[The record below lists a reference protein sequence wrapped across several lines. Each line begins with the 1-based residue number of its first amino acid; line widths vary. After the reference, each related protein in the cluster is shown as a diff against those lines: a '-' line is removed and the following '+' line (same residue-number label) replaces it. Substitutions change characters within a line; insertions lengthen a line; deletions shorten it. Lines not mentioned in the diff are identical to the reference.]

1 MADFDDIIN
10 GLVQTDTKIINKI
23 NELDA
28 NKASQEDLDNIDLS
42 LYQTKSDT
50 SLTTNNKTITGAI
63 NELSNT
69 IQNQSSSLNSSINS
83 SNSQL
88 SSAISSN
95 TSAHQS
101 INNKLDANTSKL
113 NDLQAQL
120 DSITSNIQDPT
131 ISSFR
136 IVSTTASGEA
146 NIEYVV
152 QNLTNTVIHRCY
164 INSVP
169 TVITPSTTDNS
180 TFKYT
185 LTDIKTHDII
195 SVSIH
200 TGVSEVLSSPVAV
213 TLQDVTIYGY
223 RVNTSTNEVT
233 YIEDCANFKPVT
245 STSYG
250 DWENTFIWD
259 SIQPKAF
266 AYNNT
271 TGAIEKEYTLSKSN
285 MWYDVNNEYI
295 PQALTS
301 YEYAD
306 YMVEISRIYVK
317 VNPVG
322 NGYYEVRFT
331 NVPKEGYEAYAH
343 KCMEGYADY
352 LYVSSFPVNKS
363 GFSRGNPF
371 YYEQSYIAN
380 PTSPTQNVPSYFIQY
395 YRGLRSLNG
404 TCETFNTHNLLYQ
417 LICLVLKSVNIS
429 NIVPPSTNYNAIYN
443 VNTPR
448 PFFNFGD
455 PHTLFGI
462 TYLWGS
468 DTVFLDGLTVS
479 LDAAYT
485 GTATQGYYLNTGNT
499 IMLHNTIPQSG
510 LYPAVTTSKIVLE
523 PTLAYNPNPN
533 YPQLFAFPVP
543 NSGKSPTEG
552 PNVIARDYGKA
563 DYNPQ
568 ITGGITTYTLTNS
581 TTTGFMHF
589 QFFR

>member
-113 NDLQAQL
+113 NNLQAQL
-120 DSITSNIQDPT
+120 DSITSNIQNPT

-136 IVSTTASGEA
+136 VVSTTPSGQV

-152 QNLTNTVIHRCY
+152 QNLTNTVVHRCY

-169 TVITPSTTDNS
+169 TVITPSTTNNS

-185 LTDIKTHDII
+185 LTNIKNHDII
-195 SVSIH
+195 SVSVH
-200 TGVSEVLSSPVAV
+200 TGVSEVLSSPVAI

-223 RVNTSTNEVT
+223 RVNITTNEVT

-266 AYNNT
+266 AYSA
-271 TGAIEKEYTLSKSN
+271 TGAVENEYTLNKSN
-285 MWYDVNNEYI
+285 MWYDVSGTYV
-295 PQALTS
+295 PQKLTTTQF
-301 YEYAD
+301 AD
-306 YMVEISRIYVK
+306 FMVEIARIYVK
-317 VNPVG
+317 VSPVT

-331 NVPKEGYEAYAH
+331 NAPMEGYEAYAH

-352 LYVSSFPVNKS
+352 LYVSSFPVNSS
-363 GFSRGNPF
+363 GFSRGTPY
-371 YYEQSYIAN
+371 YYEHSYDIN
-380 PTSPTQNVPSYFIQY
+380 PTSLTYNVPSYFIQY

-429 NIVPPSTNYNAIYN
+429 NIVPSSTNDNKVYDVSA
-443 VNTPR
+443 PR

-468 DTVFLDGLTVS
+468 EPVFLDGLTVS
-479 LDAAYT
+479 LDASST
-485 GTATQGYYLNTGNT
+485 GTVIQGYYLNTGNVV
-499 IMLHNTIPQSG
+499 MLYTPLLQSG
-510 LYPAVTTSKIVLE
+510 LYPAVTTSKIILE
-523 PTLAYNPNPN
+523 PTRAYNPNPN

-543 NSGKSPTEG
+543 AYRSSTEG
-552 PNVIARDYGKA
+552 PNVIARDYGKV

-568 ITGGITTYTLTNS
+568 ITGGITTYTLTSS